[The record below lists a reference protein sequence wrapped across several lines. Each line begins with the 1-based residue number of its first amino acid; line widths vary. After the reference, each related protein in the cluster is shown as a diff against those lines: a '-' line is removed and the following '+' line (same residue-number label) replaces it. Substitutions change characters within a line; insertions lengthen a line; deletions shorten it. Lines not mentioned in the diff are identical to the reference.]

1 MPLINQYF
9 PDNSRNPWSRRLPK
23 AKDQFSVSELFRHI
37 KISALDKLLRKS
49 SWQIKMVLVFFGGTG
64 LLLTIKNK
72 SFYENFGGS

>member
-49 SWQIKMVLVFFGGTG
+49 SWQIKSILVFGGTG

-72 SFYENFGGS
+72 SYYENFGGS